1 MFQKKIKIAK
11 KITIKIEEELITI
24 STDNKIINQKT
35 PNSLKLTFNLGHLIL
50 ESNNKAL
57 LGLYNSLLRKKIQG
71 IIQDFKKVLLLKG
84 LGFKVFKEEKQ
95 LIFKLGYSHD
105 VIVDIPSGIK
115 AELLKANQ
123 FILYSSDWEKLT
135 QFCANLKKLRKI
147 NPYKGKG
154 LLFKNES
161 IKLKEGKKK

>member
-161 IKLKEGKKK
+161 KKLKEEKKK

>member
-1 MFQKKIKIAK
+1 MFQKKIKISK
-11 KITIKIEEELITI
+11 TIKITIENESIQILANSFLTYQKISNLI
-24 STDNKIINQKT
+24 
-35 PNSLKLTFNLGHLIL
+35 KLTNNSDYLIL
-50 ESNNKAL
+50 ESENKTV
-57 LGLYNSLLRKKIQG
+57 LGLYYSILKKKLKGSIQK
-71 IIQDFKKVLLLKG
+71 FKKVLVLNG
-84 LGFKVFKEEKQ
+84 LGFKVFNENDQ

-105 VIVDIPSGIK
+105 VIIKIPSDISVK
-115 AELLKANQ
+115 ILKPNQ

-154 LLFKNES
+154 LLFKNEI

>member
-1 MFQKKIKIAK
+1 MFQKKLKISN
-11 KITIKIEEELITI
+11 KITIKIEEELIII
-24 STDNKIINQKT
+24 SMDNKVIDQKI
-35 PNSLKLTFNLGHLIL
+35 PNSLKLIFNSDHLIL
-50 ESNNKAL
+50 ESNDKAM
-57 LGLYNSLLRKKIQG
+57 LGLYYSILKKKLQG
-71 IIQDFKKVLLLKG
+71 IIQNFKKILVLQG
-84 LGFKVFKEEKQ
+84 LGFKVFKEEGQ

-105 VIVDIPSGIK
+105 VIVDIPSDIK
-115 AELLKANQ
+115 VELLKANQ

-154 LLFKNES
+154 LSFKNEN

>member
-105 VIVDIPSGIK
+105 IVVDIPSGIK